1 VSRANKRTRARLTVT
16 VRFGSSP
23 QPVVCRTRD
32 VSDNGLFL
40 ETGTFH
46 RPATSVA
53 LELMDEAQ
61 GEVLSLQGVVARSME
76 QTLGGSPSG
85 LGVRLVDAPI
95 AWHALVTRLSREQK
109 DQVPASNPRRLR
121 VLVVADEQ
129 ARRGA
134 LALYVTSGWDVRFAS
149 DLTGAVEAM
158 RGWRFDA
165 VISEHDLD
173 DERWARV
180 LDAARMAQPS
190 ARRIVRSALVGR
202 NAPSPGQPDD
212 LVHRVV
218 DLEAGLDAVLDALS
232 ADWGN
237 QQA

>member
-16 VRFGSSP
+16 VRFGAAP

-40 ETGTFH
+40 ETATFH
-46 RPATSVA
+46 RANTPVA
-53 LELMDEAQ
+53 LELMDEVM

-76 QTLGGSPSG
+76 STLGGSPSG
-85 LGVRLVDAPI
+85 LGVRLVEAPP
-95 AWHALVTRLSREQK
+95 AWLALVTRLSRLQR
-109 DQVPASNPRRLR
+109 DTGPIAAPRRLR

-149 DLTGAVEAM
+149 DLPGAVEAM
-158 RGWRFDA
+158 KGWRFDA

-180 LDAARMAQPS
+180 LDAARAAQPS

-202 NAPSPGQPDD
+202 DAPPPGSPGD

-232 ADWGN
+232 ADWN
-237 QQA
+237 AQQA

>member
-1 VSRANKRTRARLTVT
+1 
-16 VRFGSSP
+16 
-23 QPVVCRTRD
+23 

-46 RPATSVA
+46 RPATGVE
-53 LELMDEAQ
+53 LELMDDAG
-61 GEVLSLQGVVARSME
+61 GEVLSLHGVVARSME

-85 LGVRLVDAPI
+85 LGVRLVDAPA
-95 AWHALVTRLSREQK
+95 AWHALVQRLSREHK
-109 DQVPASNPRRLR
+109 DPSASGNPRRLR

-149 DLTGAVEAM
+149 DLAGAVEAM
-158 RGWRFDA
+158 KGWRFDA
-165 VISEHDLD
+165 IISEHDLS

-180 LDAARMAQPS
+180 LDAARTAQPS
-190 ARRIVRSALVGR
+190 ARRIVRSALNGQA
-202 NAPSPGQPDD
+202 APEAGAPGD

-232 ADWGN
+232 ADWN
-237 QQA
+237 AREA